1 MLCSGAIAEFTLR
14 TDFNAQETLLKGLP
28 AIVASLPQSRAS
40 AMLQNLGHLCSSV
53 STSSM
58 QGAQANAH
66 GNMSS
71 TTPSLSPV
79 AGRIQ
84 EAAAWYGLAGI
95 FRRAHAEADEGGSAI
110 DAAWAAPL
118 MPMATWAAE
127 HLLTNLPLPPDLC
140 PGQEA
145 ALEALMLSLEDGERS
160 RLAHL
165 VRSPAAGG
173 DGENMIIMDVWAAAL
188 NCFAAMS
195 LGQVCFSYVN
205 SLNGTLK

>member
-1 MLCSGAIAEFTLR
+1 
-14 TDFNAQETLLKGLP
+14 
-28 AIVASLPQSRAS
+28 
-40 AMLQNLGHLCSSV
+40 
-53 STSSM
+53 M

-71 TTPSLSPV
+71 STPSLPPV
-79 AGRIQ
+79 AERIQ

-110 DAAWAAPL
+110 DAGWAAPL

-127 HLLTNLPLPPDLC
+127 HLLKNLPLPPDLC

-145 ALEALMLSLEDGERS
+145 ALQALMLSLEGGERL
-160 RLAHL
+160 RTAHL
-165 VRSPAAGG
+165 VRSPAAGD
-173 DGENMIIMDVWAAAL
+173 DGENKIIMDAWAAAL

-195 LGQVCFSYVN
+195 LEQVCFSYVK
-205 SLNGTLK
+205 SLNGTQKSRQWTCSYGGNQLCVCGTSAESVSNCNFS